1 MFDVTVMRVG
11 ESKDTKRV
19 YGREMAETWATMAY
33 DCDNVY
39 AVEIVS
45 AETGELIYYKSKG

>member
-1 MFDVTVMRVG
+1 MFDVTVKRVG
-11 ESKDTKRV
+11 EPNHTKRV
-19 YGREMAETWATMAY
+19 YGREVAEAWATMAY

>member
-1 MFDVTVMRVG
+1 MFDVTVMIVNDP
-11 ESKDTKRV
+11 KHTKRV
-19 YGREMAETWATMAY
+19 YGREAAETWATMAY

>member
-1 MFDVTVMRVG
+1 MFDVTVMRNG
-11 ESKDTKRV
+11 EPKHTKRV
-19 YGREMAETWATMAY
+19 YGREFAETWATMAY

>member
-11 ESKDTKRV
+11 EPRHTKRV
-19 YGREMAETWATMAY
+19 YGREAAETWATMAY

>member
-1 MFDVTVMRVG
+1 MFDVTVMIVNDP
-11 ESKDTKRV
+11 KHTKRV
-19 YGREMAETWATMAY
+19 YGRKAAEEWAEFAY